1 MAFEAARKRVRS
13 QGKLARRQWLE
24 ARIDEANQAAQHHD
38 QAEVY
43 RMVNTLAPRKP
54 RTSVYIKSPE
64 GTCLVAQI
72 NSRPSTTT
80 IAKRLAAPR
89 TLYARKILPGP
100 GNLRC

>member
-1 MAFEAARKRVRS
+1 MAFEAAHKRVRS

-64 GTCLVAQI
+64 GHLLSGADQFQAIYDYYSKAFSSPQDFVCPQDSAR
-72 NSRPSTTT
+72 SR
-80 IAKRLAAPR
+80 
-89 TLYARKILPGP
+89 
-100 GNLRC
+100 